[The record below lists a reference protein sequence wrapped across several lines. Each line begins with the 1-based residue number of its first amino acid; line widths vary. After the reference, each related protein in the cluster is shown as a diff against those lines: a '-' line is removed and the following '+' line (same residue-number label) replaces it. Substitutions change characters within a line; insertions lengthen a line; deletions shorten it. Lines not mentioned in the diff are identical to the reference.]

1 MAKTKKNIHTKESIK
16 TKLRHVEKRDYGCKL
31 RDCVIKLERLSK
43 MEYDL
48 YCSSNIIITK
58 SFDIKLKGNTVE
70 TNKKKHHSSNNTF
83 TFELKSYRK
92 ELVLEYTVQPVRK
105 IPSRC
110 VKKAET
116 MLLPKKQQTKQ
127 QKQINQTEPK
137 PAKSLNVIIN
147 DAWKKCKTEY
157 RSSGY
162 SAWPGRIDDFTKNG
176 KRAHVFF
183 FGSNNSGSVDVSDV
197 VPFELCSE
205 VIRLLM
211 LRKVG
216 LFHRAVLEIER
227 ILNIPTAVSFTK
239 ELFPI
244 EN

>member
-1 MAKTKKNIHTKESIK
+1 M
-16 TKLRHVEKRDYGCKL
+16 
-31 RDCVIKLERLSK
+31 
-43 MEYDL
+43 
-48 YCSSNIIITK
+48 
-58 SFDIKLKGNTVE
+58 
-70 TNKKKHHSSNNTF
+70 NKKKHQSSNKTF
-83 TFELKSYRK
+83 TFELKSYLK
-92 ELVLEYTVQPVRK
+92 ELILEYTVQPIRK

-116 MLLPKKQQTKQ
+116 MLLPKKQ

-147 DAWKKCKTEY
+147 DAWNKCKTEY
-157 RSSGY
+157 RSSGLHIEHSTVVMAKMSGY

-183 FGSNNSGSVDVSDV
+183 FGSNNSGSVDVSEI

-205 VIRLLM
+205 MIRLLM

-216 LFHRAVLEIER
+216 LFHRGVLEIER
-227 ILNIPTAVSFTK
+227 FLNIPTALSFTK

-244 EN
+244 KN